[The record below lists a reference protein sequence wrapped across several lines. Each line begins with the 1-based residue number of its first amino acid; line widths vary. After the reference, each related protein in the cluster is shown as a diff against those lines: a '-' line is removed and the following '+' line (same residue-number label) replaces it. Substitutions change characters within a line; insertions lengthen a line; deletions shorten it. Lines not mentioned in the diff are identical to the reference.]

1 MLGGKVMHCYNV
13 HNVLTINS
21 EIHCPGHG
29 AEVETFDIVGVI
41 NRAIY

>member
-1 MLGGKVMHCYNV
+1 MFGGKVMHCYYV
-13 HNVLTINS
+13 HDVLTINY

-29 AEVETFDIVGVI
+29 AEVETFDIGGVI